1 MVYYSLRNANTGS
14 SLAAFLDGIMPP
26 IRVNTILNIIKII
39 PAISGNDAAI
49 FAPFAMD
56 AIILL
61 VGISNNKVIPIPITP
76 ARVPIIIVSAL
87 NTCATLR
94 LEAPIALKIPI
105 SFLRSNTLIYVIIP
119 IIIEETIS
127 DIIENRLSYE
137 DVDEFDM
144 SLICSALHCDTQY
157 FIDAEVRNKDL
168 LISTMNRGKDSV
180 KSKTVKAKIQDFMK
194 DFAFVNEVLLEE
206 A

>member
-1 MVYYSLRNANTGS
+1 MTDRKYCDMLNLFVLEKVGGVLMQYIGS
-14 SLAAFLDGIMPP
+14 ELQDRMNLLGINVSTLSQ
-26 IRVNTILNIIKII
+26 IT
-39 PAISGNDAAI
+39 
-49 FAPFAMD
+49 FMD
-56 AIILL
+56 
-61 VGISNNKVIPIPITP
+61 
-76 ARVPIIIVSAL
+76 
-87 NTCATLR
+87 
-94 LEAPIALKIPI
+94 
-105 SFLRSNTLIYVIIP
+105 
-119 IIIEETIS
+119 EEIIS

-144 SLICSALHCDTQY
+144 SLICSALHCDTLY
-157 FIDAEVRNKDL
+157 FIDGEVRNKDL